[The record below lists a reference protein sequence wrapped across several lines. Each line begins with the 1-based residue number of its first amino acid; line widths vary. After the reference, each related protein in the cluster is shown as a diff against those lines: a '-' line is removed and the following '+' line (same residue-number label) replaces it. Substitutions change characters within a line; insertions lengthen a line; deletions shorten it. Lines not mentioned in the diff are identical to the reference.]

1 MDFEWQ
7 YMLDL
12 NLYMESVGGGKER
25 YTSYQIYMAWGVE
38 YESTIAN
45 FLHGSELTGDAR
57 L

>member
-12 NLYMESVGGGKER
+12 NLYMESVGGGEER

-45 FLHGSELTGDAR
+45 LLHGSEFTGDAH